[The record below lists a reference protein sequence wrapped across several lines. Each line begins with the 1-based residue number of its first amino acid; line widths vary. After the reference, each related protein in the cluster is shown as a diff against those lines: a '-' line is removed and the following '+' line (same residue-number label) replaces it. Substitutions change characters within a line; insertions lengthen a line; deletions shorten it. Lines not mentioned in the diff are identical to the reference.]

1 MKARYLVVALALV
14 AMVFFV
20 TASYAAD
27 KVHEGTVVKAGA
39 GKLTMTDKD
48 GKEVTHAVAPDAKIT
63 CDGKAC
69 KLEDLKA
76 EIFVK
81 VTSKPDDNGKDV
93 ALIIEAKT
101 KK

>member
-20 TASYAAD
+20 SASYAAD
-27 KVHEGTVVKAGA
+27 KTIEGTAVKAGA
-39 GKLTMTDKD
+39 GKLTMADKA
-48 GKEVTHAVAPDAKIT
+48 GKEVTFEVAPDAKIT
-63 CDGKAC
+63 LDGKAC

-76 EIFVK
+76 ETPLT
-81 VTSKPDDNGKDV
+81 VTAKTDDAGKTL
-93 ALIIEAKT
+93 ASIIEAKS